1 MKVPKFAEAVFLKHF
16 RGGDGKL
23 DPTNIRNGCIVLLIG
38 VLQIIWA
45 VNYGEDLAEE
55 LLGKS
60 VFLDYSTN
68 LIQICGFIS
77 GFIAVLGFITA
88 GNDNMVYGQLMLGC
102 VNLLFLDLAIL
113 FHWGMGI
120 VGGLIPYA
128 GTVMLQ
134 SCVERRRR
142 LMESGKN
149 KSAGGIQVYTG
160 SMILLVLVLPLGY
173 YLSKMF
179 YSYGH
184 SFFVQKAEVVF
195 GSILYVYSIFAG
207 CLGFLF
213 YERKSSRD
221 TIKVVLSVH
230 VIVYLLA
237 LIAAICLYVSLDQIQ
252 PLICTGILI
261 AGIGT
266 NINGILQWSPG
277 GEAEEEG

>member
-16 RGGDGKL
+16 RGEDGKL

-45 VNYGEDLAEE
+45 VNYGEGLAEK

-102 VNLLFLDLAIL
+102 INLLFLDLAFL

-128 GTVMLQ
+128 GTVMLL

-142 LMESGKN
+142 LMESN
-149 KSAGGIQVYTG
+149 KEKSTGGIQVYTG
-160 SMILLVLVLPLGY
+160 SLIMLVLVMPLGY
-173 YLSKMF
+173 YLSKLF
-179 YSYGH
+179 YVYGH
-184 SFFVQKAEVVF
+184 SFFVQKAEAVL
-195 GSILYVYSIFAG
+195 GSILFIYTVFAG

-213 YERKSSRD
+213 SERKRSRD
-221 TIKVVLSVH
+221 TIKAVSSVH
-230 VIVYLLA
+230 VIVFLLA

-252 PLICTGILI
+252 LLICTGILI
-261 AGIGT
+261 VGIGT
-266 NINGILQWSPG
+266 NMGGILHWNPG
-277 GEAEEEG
+277 AIAEEEE